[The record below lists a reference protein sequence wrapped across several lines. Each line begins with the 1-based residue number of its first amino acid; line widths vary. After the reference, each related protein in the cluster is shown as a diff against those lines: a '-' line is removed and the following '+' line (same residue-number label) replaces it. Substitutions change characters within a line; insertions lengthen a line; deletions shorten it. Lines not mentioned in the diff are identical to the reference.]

1 MSSLP
6 AAASTMKASKSSLTL
21 IPVQEAYEDL
31 LHRTLSKISSDMG
44 RLIYLASM
52 RDYNTGS
59 YHHDGLAARFS
70 PAIAREALEMAHRE
84 VFHRVAALKLRDLVR
99 QMSMY
104 LESCH
109 EVETDVLRAWQ
120 RLEPY
125 RILVPLNVHPTVSAL
140 FISNIKLALVIL
152 PRLREAAPH
161 SYPSDASLPQ

>member
-1 MSSLP
+1 
-6 AAASTMKASKSSLTL
+6 MKASKSSLTL

-59 YHHDGLAARFS
+59 YHHDGLEARFS
-70 PAIAREALEMAHRE
+70 PAIGREALEMAHRE
-84 VFHRVAALKLRDLVR
+84 IFHRAAALKPRELTK

-109 EVETDVLRAWQ
+109 EVETDVL
-120 RLEPY
+120 
-125 RILVPLNVHPTVSAL
+125 
-140 FISNIKLALVIL
+140 
-152 PRLREAAPH
+152 
-161 SYPSDASLPQ
+161 

>member
-1 MSSLP
+1 
-6 AAASTMKASKSSLTL
+6 MKASLTV

-31 LHRTLSKISSDMG
+31 LHRTLTRVSSDMG

-52 RDYNTGS
+52 RDYNTGT
-59 YHHDGLAARFS
+59 YHHDGLESRFS
-70 PAIAREALEMAHRE
+70 PAIAREALELAHRD

-99 QMSMY
+99 QMTMY

-109 EVETDVLRAWQ
+109 EIESDVLRAWQ

-152 PRLREAAPH
+152 PRLREEAL
-161 SYPSDASLPQ
+161 SYRSDASPRR